1 MTLKRLTTIA
11 AWALLFVA
19 LCSVEAAPAYAAD
32 DVSIR
37 GANFLRDGKPWV
49 MKGVV
54 VTGLVAAAATV
65 EHVRPAY
72 KAARDIWGDS
82 EIAAIKA
89 YGADTINLKVS
100 QPALDP
106 AGGHYD
112 PAYLKIVSDAVAL
125 ARKAGLNVIV
135 SMEWE
140 GPTGVDDQLDMPT
153 DATVVAPHSS
163 TARAWGVLAPV
174 FASDRGVMYQLFDE
188 PCAKRDDSDTW
199 SAWQRGHQAAIDA
212 IRHAGAKNVL
222 LAEGIRCG
230 KWLTDVPRLTDPEN
244 ALAYAVHPYP
254 MPQGARR
261 SDVDM
266 FADADF
272 DRNFGRWQ
280 ASGQAVVA
288 SEWGLWPGNCHDGA
302 DGNPTT
308 PQIAANTLNY
318 LKSHQIGLVVWA
330 MDLPGTV
337 WVTRNFRSPTS
348 LAQFAGCKPSG
359 SGIGAMAH
367 AYFTTGAVGV
377 Q

>member
-1 MTLKRLTTIA
+1 MRILGRAFLLLAFFYA
-11 AWALLFVA
+11 A
-19 LCSVEAAPAYAAD
+19 AAPSADAAG

-37 GANFLRDGKPWV
+37 GTAFLRDGKPWI

-54 VTGLVAAAATV
+54 VTGLVSAAATV

-72 KAARDIWGDS
+72 RAARSIWGDS

-100 QPALDP
+100 QPALDL

-153 DATVVAPHSS
+153 DASAVAPRSS
-163 TARAWGVLAPV
+163 TARAWGVLAPA
-174 FASDRGVMYQLFDE
+174 FAADRGVVYQLFDE
-188 PCAKRDDSDTW
+188 PCAKRDDSGTW
-199 SAWQRGHQAAIDA
+199 SAWQHGHQAAIDA
-212 IRHAGAKNVL
+212 IRRTGAKNVL

-230 KWLTDVPRLTDPEN
+230 KLLTDVPPLTDPEN

-266 FADADF
+266 YDDVDF

-280 ASGQAVVA
+280 ASGHAVVA
-288 SEWGLWPGNCHDGA
+288 SEWGLWPGNCHDGT
-302 DGNPTT
+302 DGNPKT
-308 PQIAANTLNY
+308 PEIAANLLNY
-318 LKSHQIGLVVWA
+318 LKSRQIGLVVWA
-330 MDLPGTV
+330 MDLPSTV
-337 WVTRNFRSPTS
+337 FQTGNLQSPTS

-367 AYFTTGAVGV
+367 AYFATGQVGV